1 MNPLSP
7 DDPRAVGPYRL
18 LGVLGEGGMG
28 RVYLARSEGGR
39 TVAVKVVRA
48 EFAGQE
54 DFQQRFA
61 REVDA
66 ARRVGGDWTAPVLD
80 FDTSAATPWVA
91 TGYVP
96 GPDLQTVVA
105 DDFGPLP
112 EGSLR
117 TLANRLALALG
128 AIHDAGLVH
137 RDLKPSNVLVTV
149 DGPRVID
156 FGIARALHAVSGN
169 DVRTRTGVVI
179 GSPGFMSPEQ
189 ARGLEVG
196 PQSDVFS
203 LGSVL
208 AYAATGRLPFVG
220 HSGGLHAQLFAVAEE
235 EPDLDGVPEDVLGLV
250 RQCLEKAPEERP
262 TPTELVARTA
272 AGQVR
277 PWLPGE
283 VLEQLGRHA
292 AWLLDL
298 DPQGRTSA
306 VPVDTRPDVPVK
318 APLDARVDMQPDNP
332 VDAYRKVQPDVPVVD
347 SVSIPASGDRPTHSS
362 ARPPVLSRFKRAR
375 FLGAVTGVLVL
386 SAGVMI
392 AANSWDGNGA
402 DPDGSRG
409 TNGGADGSAEATPA
423 AVAVP
428 KSFLGAWEGVPL
440 SDTRVRVEFKK
451 DERHRTVAR
460 SFFLTGTSLC
470 VVNKEPKEA
479 SKGSVSLGDARSE
492 NAFGGGTCK
501 FLPSYSLKT
510 RKDGNLDF
518 ATDNGQY
525 KAVLFKAR
533 AGEAPVPEKYV
544 GQWVPKGEKEDPT
557 AQVTVKQA
565 KTGDIFVEGWDKSHQ
580 KRCAWKEV
588 LVFVNDTGLI
598 SRPIYR
604 RGTADPCGIAPT
616 GARGYALADSGILSM
631 GNAARKLEFVRK
643 PGA

>member
-1 MNPLSP
+1 
-7 DDPRAVGPYRL
+7 
-18 LGVLGEGGMG
+18 MG
-28 RVYLARSEGGR
+28 RVYLARSAGGR

-48 EFAGQE
+48 EFARQD

-66 ARRVGGDWTAPVLD
+66 ARRVSGHWTAPVLD

-96 GPDLQTVVA
+96 GPDLRTVVA
-105 DDFGPLP
+105 DDYGPLP
-112 EGSLR
+112 EHSLR
-117 TLANRLALALG
+117 SLANRLALALE

-169 DVRTRTGVVI
+169 DFRTRTGVVV
-179 GSPGFMSPEQ
+179 GSPAFMSPEQ

-208 AYAATGRLPFVG
+208 AYAATGRLPFG
-220 HSGGLHAQLFAVAEE
+220 SHSIGLHAQLLRVIEE
-235 EPDLDGVPEDVLGLV
+235 EPDLEGVPEDLLGLV
-250 RQCLEKAPEERP
+250 RQCLEKEPEGRP

-272 AGQVR
+272 AGEVR

-298 DPQGRTSA
+298 DPQARTPG
-306 VPVDTRPDVPVK
+306 VPVAT
-318 APLDARVDMQPDNP
+318 
-332 VDAYRKVQPDVPVVD
+332 QPDVPVE
-347 SVSIPASGDRPTHSS
+347 APTD
-362 ARPPVLSRFKRAR
+362 ARPDTRPDTQPNTPVDAYKEVQPDVSVVASVGTSTSDGRPPQPSAPPAQSRFKRAR
-375 FLGAVTGVLVL
+375 FLVAAVGVLVL
-386 SAGVMI
+386 SVGVAI
-392 AANSWDGNGA
+392 AANSWEGNGT
-402 DPDGSRG
+402 DPGGSGGTDGSG
-409 TNGGADGSAEATPA
+409 EATPE

-428 KSFLGAWEGVPL
+428 ETFLGAWEGVPL

-451 DERHRTVAR
+451 DEQHRTVAR

-470 VVNKEPKEA
+470 VVNKEPKNA
-479 SKGSVSLGDARSE
+479 SEGSVSLGDARSE
-492 NAFGGGTCK
+492 NAFGSGTCT
-501 FLPSYSLKT
+501 FLPSYTLKT

-518 ATDNGQY
+518 ATDNGHY

-533 AGEAPVPEKYV
+533 TGEAPVPEKYL
-544 GQWVPKGEKEDPT
+544 GQWVPKGKEKDPT
-557 AQVTVKQA
+557 AQVTIEQA
-565 KTGDIFVEGWDKSHQ
+565 KTGDIFVKGWDNSGQ
-580 KRCAWKEV
+580 KRCTWKET

-598 SRPIYR
+598 SRPVYR
-604 RGTADPCGIAPT
+604 RGSADPCGMAPT
-616 GARGYALADSGILSM
+616 GARGYALARSGILSM
-631 GNAARKLEFVRK
+631 GHAAQKLEFVRRA
-643 PGA
+643 GA

>member
-1 MNPLSP
+1 
-7 DDPRAVGPYRL
+7 
-18 LGVLGEGGMG
+18 MG

-48 EFAGQE
+48 EFARQD

-105 DDFGPLP
+105 DDYGPLP
-112 EGSLR
+112 EHSLR
-117 TLANRLALALG
+117 TLANRLALALE

-156 FGIARALHAVSGN
+156 FGIARALDAVSGN
-169 DVRTRTGVVI
+169 GFRTRTGVVI

-196 PQSDVFS
+196 PQGDVFS

-208 AYAATGRLPFVG
+208 AYAATGRLPFAS
-220 HSGGLHAQLFAVAEE
+220 HSGGLHAQLFAVAEG
-235 EPDLDGVPEDVLGLV
+235 EPDLEGVPEDVLGLV

-262 TPTELVARTA
+262 TPTELAARTA

-298 DPQGRTSA
+298 DPQGRTSG
-306 VPVDTRPDVPVK
+306 VPADTQPDVPAE
-318 APLDARVDMQPDNP
+318 APMDMRADMQPDIP
-332 VDAYRKVQPDVPVVD
+332 VDAHVPVDAREKVQPDVPVVA
-347 SVSIPASGDRPTHSS
+347 SVGTPTPGGRPTRPS
-362 ARPPVLSRFKRAR
+362 APPAQSRFKRAR
-375 FLGAVTGVLVL
+375 FLGAVVGVLVL
-386 SAGVMI
+386 SVGVPI
-392 AANSWDGNGA
+392 AANSWDGKGA
-402 DPDGSRG
+402 DPGGSGG
-409 TNGGADGSAEATPA
+409 TNGGVNGSTEATPA

-428 KSFLGAWEGVPL
+428 KRFLGAWEGVPL
-440 SDTRVRVEFKK
+440 SDTRIRVEFKK
-451 DERHRTVAR
+451 DEQHRTVAR

-470 VVNKEPKEA
+470 VVNKEPKKV

-501 FLPSYSLKT
+501 FLPSYTLKT

-533 AGEAPVPEKYV
+533 AGKAPVPEKYV
-544 GQWVPKGEKEDPT
+544 GQWVPKGEEDHPT
-557 AQVTVKQA
+557 AQVTIKQA
-565 KTGDIFVEGWDKSHQ
+565 RTGDIFVEGWDNSLQ

-598 SRPIYR
+598 SRPFYR
-604 RGTADPCGIAPT
+604 RGSAHPCGMAPT

-631 GNAARKLEFVRK
+631 SNAAQKLEFVRK